1 MGVHMMNIR
10 SFLFDNKEKTVT
22 IQAYIYSFY
31 YRFIVKHTSTKKL
44 EERLGKR
51 GEETPFEES
60 REKISMV
67 KLYAFHINRITQR
80 LPWEEKCL
88 VRAMT
93 LRRFLI
99 KKHIPC
105 TIYLGVT
112 TQEGK
117 LEAHAW
123 LRCGNLWASG
133 GSGDGYTTVAKFATY

>member
-1 MGVHMMNIR
+1 MMNIR

-67 KLYAFHINRITQR
+67 KLYAFH
-80 LPWEEKCL
+80 
-88 VRAMT
+88 MT

>member
-1 MGVHMMNIR
+1 MIDLR
-10 SFLFDNKEKTVT
+10 SFLFDNKEKSVT
-22 IQAYIYSFY
+22 IKAYIYSFY
-31 YRFIVKHTSTKKL
+31 YRYIVKHTPGKKL
-44 EERLGKR
+44 EDRLGVR

-60 REKISMV
+60 RDKIDLAR
-67 KLYAFHINRITQR
+67 LYAFHINRITER

-88 VRAMT
+88 VRALT
-93 LRRFLI
+93 LRKFLI
-99 KKHIPC
+99 IKKIPC

-112 TQEGK
+112 TEKGK